1 MSGLPSDTV
10 SVDNAILAAKTTRW
24 PLMIDPQTQA
34 NTWIKRLYKNGG
46 DDEQTSNLFG
56 DKIIVSF
63 IIWIFFSVFTI
74 YNRLLFFF
82 LFNWCIN
89 SLNFISWLN
98 WFTDFFFNYFC
109 FSPDRYSNFTRRKIN
124 ICELTHD
131 VMFCKTRVSTIDC
144 PCNVKIIIKWY
155 HIIIF

>member
-56 DKIIVSF
+56 DKIIV
-63 IIWIFFSVFTI
+63 
-74 YNRLLFFF
+74 
-82 LFNWCIN
+82 
-89 SLNFISWLN
+89 
-98 WFTDFFFNYFC
+98 
-109 FSPDRYSNFTRRKIN
+109 
-124 ICELTHD
+124 
-131 VMFCKTRVSTIDC
+131 
-144 PCNVKIIIKWY
+144 IKANTSDGGAAA
-155 HIIIF
+155 